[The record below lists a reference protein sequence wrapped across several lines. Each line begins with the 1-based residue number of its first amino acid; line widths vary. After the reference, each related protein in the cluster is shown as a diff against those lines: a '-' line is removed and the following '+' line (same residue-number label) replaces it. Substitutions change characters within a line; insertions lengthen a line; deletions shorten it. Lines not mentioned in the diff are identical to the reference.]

1 MLRMPHRPCRPH
13 KLHVRRASTLALLVG
28 VGLTLALPATG
39 AAKLSEVGVIPETT
53 PPSTPSCPTSCLAV
67 TRTTGYQVKVGST
80 RGLVTAPREGTVVA
94 WTITLGKPN
103 ATQVKFFNANE
114 GGPASAAIAVLA
126 PAPKPNLAYRLV
138 AQSPVVPLEKYFGK
152 TAQFPL
158 ASTIT
163 VKKGYVIALAVPTW
177 APALALGFTN
187 ETSWRASR
195 PRSQCSSTSAQ
206 SVQQLG
212 ATVQYYCLY
221 RQARLTYSA
230 TLISTP

>member
-1 MLRMPHRPCRPH
+1 M
-13 KLHVRRASTLALLVG
+13 RRTSTIALLAG
-28 VGLTLALPATG
+28 IGLTLALPAG
-39 AAKLSEVGVIPETT
+39 SAAKLSEVGVIPETT
-53 PPSTPSCPTSCLAV
+53 PPTTPSCPSSCLAV
-67 TRTTGYQVKVGST
+67 TRTTGFQVKVGTT
-80 RGLVTAPREGTVVA
+80 RGLATAPREGTVVA
-94 WTITLGKPN
+94 WTITLGKPS

-114 GGPASAAIAVLA
+114 GGPTSAAIAVLR
-126 PAPKPNLAYRLV
+126 PQPKPNLAYRLV

-152 TAQFPL
+152 TVQFPL
-158 ASTIT
+158 ASTIQ
-163 VKKGYVIALAVPTW
+163 VKKGDVIALAVPTW

-206 SVQQLG
+206 SSQQIG